1 MSKLFE
7 AVDVAFENDR
17 IIENEGKFT
26 LEYLNKDDIN
36 ITKDY
41 FNDRNE
47 AIEKLRS
54 LANTYK
60 EQGTENAESL
70 ELYDEN
76 NNVVAIAS
84 APNWEVTV
92 DNVNESLTEDSN
104 EAYDL
109 VETFE
114 DMQFQFFTVDEWNAM
129 DRDMTYEEQEAHHKE
144 LLEPVVEA
152 FIEQNEEAIR
162 KNWKDFYNQMENENH
177 HTALAMF
184 KEKLNIEE

>member
-7 AVDVAFENDR
+7 AVDVAFEND
-17 IIENEGKFT
+17 
-26 LEYLNKDDIN
+26 
-36 ITKDY
+36 
-41 FNDRNE
+41 
-47 AIEKLRS
+47 
-54 LANTYK
+54 
-60 EQGTENAESL
+60 
-70 ELYDEN
+70 
-76 NNVVAIAS
+76 NVVATAS
-84 APNWEVTV
+84 APNWGVAV
-92 DNVNESLTEDSN
+92 DNVNKSLTEDPN

-152 FIEQNEEAIR
+152 FIKQNEEAIR

>member
-7 AVDVAFENDR
+7 AVDAAFENDR

-60 EQGTENAESL
+60 EQGTKNAESL

-104 EAYDL
+104 EAYNL

-114 DMQFQFFTVDEWNAM
+114 DTQFQFFTADEWNAM
-129 DRDMTYEEQEAHHKE
+129 DRDMTYEEQKAHHKE

>member
-41 FNDRNE
+41 FNDR
-47 AIEKLRS
+47 
-54 LANTYK
+54 
-60 EQGTENAESL
+60 
-70 ELYDEN
+70 
-76 NNVVAIAS
+76 
-84 APNWEVTV
+84 
-92 DNVNESLTEDSN
+92 NESLTEDSN